1 VRTAVVVQARTGSTR
16 LPGKVLLPLAGV
28 PALLRMLERVLA
40 ARTRFDLVVATTDRP
55 EDDGL
60 VALVHRFGVRVFRG
74 HPTDLLDRH
83 YRAALAARAE
93 VVVKIPSDCP
103 LVDPEAIDRVLSA
116 FLADP
121 ARYDFVSNLHPPS
134 WPDGNDVEVMTF
146 AALEQAFRTA
156 AAPHE
161 REHTTPFLW
170 DRPERFRVGNV
181 EWGTGLDLS
190 MSHRLTLDYPDDYAL
205 VAAVYEALW
214 RKERPVFPLAEV
226 LALLEE
232 RPALRETNA
241 RYAGVNWYRHHL
253 SDLRTVPASAT
264 RASAEDALPP
274 LPLEA
279 RA

>member
-1 VRTAVVVQARTGSTR
+1 VRTLVVVQARTGSSR
-16 LPGKVLLPLAGV
+16 LPGKVLLPVAGAPV
-28 PALLRMLERVLA
+28 LVRMLERVLA
-40 ARTRFDLVVATTDRP
+40 ARTRFELVVATTGRS

-60 VALVHRFGVRVFRG
+60 AELVRRFGARVFRG

-83 YRAALAARAE
+83 YRAARAARAE

-103 LVDPEAIDRVLSA
+103 LVDPAAIDGVLGA
-116 FLADP
+116 FLSDP
-121 ARYDFVSNLHPPS
+121 GRYDFVSNLHPPS
-134 WPDGNDVEVMTF
+134 WPDGNDVEVMSF
-146 AALEQAFRTA
+146 AALEQAHRSA
-156 AAPHE
+156 SARHE

-181 EWGTGLDLS
+181 TWETGLDLS
-190 MSHRLTLDYPDDYAL
+190 MTHRLTLDYPDDYAV

-214 RKERPVFPLAEV
+214 RKDRPVFPLADV

-232 RPALRETNA
+232 RPELRETNA

-264 RASAEDALPP
+264 RFSAEDALPR

>member
-1 VRTAVVVQARTGSTR
+1 VRTLVVVQARTGSTR
-16 LPGKVLLPLAGV
+16 LPGKVLLPLAGA

-40 ARTRFDLVVATTDRP
+40 SHTRFDLVVATTDRP

-83 YRAALAARAE
+83 YRAALASRAE

-103 LVDPEAIDRVLSA
+103 LVDPDAIDRVLSA

-170 DRPERFRVGNV
+170 DQPERFRVGNV

-190 MSHRLTLDYPDDYAL
+190 LTHRLTLDYPDDYAL

-214 RKERPVFPLAEV
+214 RKERPVFSLSEI

-253 SDLRTVPASAT
+253 SELRTVPASAT
-264 RASAEDALPP
+264 RASAEDAFPP

>member
-1 VRTAVVVQARTGSTR
+1 VRTLVVVQARTGSSR
-16 LPGKVLLPLAGV
+16 LPGKVLLPVAGAPV
-28 PALLRMLERVLA
+28 LVRMLERVLA
-40 ARTRFDLVVATTDRP
+40 ARTRFELVVATTGRS

-60 VALVHRFGVRVFRG
+60 AELVRRFGARVFRG

-83 YRAALAARAE
+83 YRAARAARAE

-103 LVDPEAIDRVLSA
+103 LVDPAAIDGVLGA

-121 ARYDFVSNLHPPS
+121 GRYDFVSNLHPPS
-134 WPDGNDVEVMTF
+134 WPDGNDVEVMSF
-146 AALEQAFRTA
+146 AALEQAHRSA
-156 AAPHE
+156 SARHE
-161 REHTTPFLW
+161 REHTTPFFW

-181 EWGTGLDLS
+181 AWETGLDLS
-190 MSHRLTLDYPDDYAL
+190 MTHRFTLDYPDDYAF
-205 VAAVYEALW
+205 VAMVYEALW
-214 RKERPVFPLAEV
+214 RRDRPVFPLADI

-232 RPALRETNA
+232 RPELRETNA

-264 RASAEDALPP
+264 RFSAEDALPP